1 MQYRD
6 LLKVKVSL
14 RTLALD
20 RLAKVDRFVSSL
32 RSIRLRTFRRRLSER
47 EFERQEFEMLRRMTA
62 LLSAVVVVL
71 LAAVVPNAIFAT
83 PAHAAENCL
92 SGPSGAAP
100 DGGYWY
106 SQTNPITRQ
115 KCWMIGT
122 GKAKATDSGI
132 SLPAWLN
139 FGSSKEVSEKEVAE
153 PAPAAG
159 CLAAPN
165 GQAPEGRHWVYRID
179 NTTGQRCWHLGD
191 QASRIR
197 VSRIKAS
204 RTHVSRS
211 EVSRSEVSRDQVSRD
226 EVSEIR
232 PASPSRAPAKSAA
245 PEAPAANL
253 PPGIADANAR
263 LVDRSSAPSPPPNP
277 VGAASSPAAVVS
289 EIAKE
294 NQAAPS
300 FELRWT
306 DPSDQIRSSDRESKP
321 VDFSELR
328 QPDPAA
334 PNDVAR
340 STKASAAKVGTDL
353 PATRRPLDVSL
364 LIFLGSLGGALILF
378 GLAGRSFFY
387 RRSSPSAWSDL
398 PPHDVLRVA
407 EFTSSPNSPNGS
419 EPEAASEWQN
429 AMDALLRLV
438 GGRSTDRDPPRD
450 ATGDPRLGDRRGRQS
465 RSSESR

>member
-1 MQYRD
+1 
-6 LLKVKVSL
+6 
-14 RTLALD
+14 
-20 RLAKVDRFVSSL
+20 
-32 RSIRLRTFRRRLSER
+32 
-47 EFERQEFEMLRRMTA
+47 MLRRMTA

-71 LAAVVPNAIFAT
+71 LAAIVPNAIFAT

-115 KCWMIGT
+115 KCWMIGA

-191 QASRIR
+191 QVSRIR

-263 LVDRSSAPSPPPNP
+263 LVDRSSAPS
-277 VGAASSPAAVVS
+277 
-289 EIAKE
+289 
-294 NQAAPS
+294 
-300 FELRWT
+300 
-306 DPSDQIRSSDRESKP
+306 
-321 VDFSELR
+321 
-328 QPDPAA
+328 
-334 PNDVAR
+334 
-340 STKASAAKVGTDL
+340 SAAK
-353 PATRRPLDVSL
+353 P
-364 LIFLGSLGGALILF
+364 
-378 GLAGRSFFY
+378 GRSGVFAGGG
-387 RRSSPSAWSDL
+387 RLRNRQGESGRT
-398 PPHDVLRVA
+398 VLRVA
-407 EFTSSPNSPNGS
+407 LDRPVGPDPFKRSRIQARGLFRTPSAGS
-419 EPEAASEWQN
+419 
-429 AMDALLRLV
+429 
-438 GGRSTDRDPPRD
+438 GGPQRCRTFHQSQ
-450 ATGDPRLGDRRGRQS
+450 RRQGWH
-465 RSSESR
+465 

>member
-20 RLAKVDRFVSSL
+20 RLAKVDRFASSM

-71 LAAVVPNAIFAT
+71 LAAIVPNAIFAT

-106 SQTNPITRQ
+106 SRTNPITRQ

-191 QASRIR
+191 QVSRIR

-204 RTHVSRS
+204 RNSRLQKRGL
-211 EVSRSEVSRDQVSRD
+211 EERSLQRPGLQRRGLRD
-226 EVSEIR
+226 
-232 PASPSRAPAKSAA
+232 SPGLPVPRTGKVRRA
-245 PEAPAANL
+245 
-253 PPGIADANAR
+253 
-263 LVDRSSAPSPPPNP
+263 
-277 VGAASSPAAVVS
+277 
-289 EIAKE
+289 
-294 NQAAPS
+294 
-300 FELRWT
+300 
-306 DPSDQIRSSDRESKP
+306 
-321 VDFSELR
+321 
-328 QPDPAA
+328 
-334 PNDVAR
+334 
-340 STKASAAKVGTDL
+340 
-353 PATRRPLDVSL
+353 
-364 LIFLGSLGGALILF
+364 GS
-378 GLAGRSFFY
+378 AGRK
-387 RRSSPSAWSDL
+387 PSA
-398 PPHDVLRVA
+398 
-407 EFTSSPNSPNGS
+407 
-419 EPEAASEWQN
+419 
-429 AMDALLRLV
+429 
-438 GGRSTDRDPPRD
+438 RDC
-450 ATGDPRLGDRRGRQS
+450 GRQ
-465 RSSESR
+465 RTAGR

>member
-1 MQYRD
+1 
-6 LLKVKVSL
+6 
-14 RTLALD
+14 
-20 RLAKVDRFVSSL
+20 
-32 RSIRLRTFRRRLSER
+32 
-47 EFERQEFEMLRRMTA
+47 MLRRMTA

-71 LAAVVPNAIFAT
+71 LAAIVPNAIFPT
-83 PAHAAENCL
+83 PARAAENCL
-92 SGPSGAAP
+92 SAPSGAAP

-106 SQTNPITRQ
+106 SQTNPITHQ

-122 GKAKATDSGI
+122 GKAKATDSSI

-139 FGSSKEVSEKEVAE
+139 FGSSKVAEKEVAE
-153 PAPAAG
+153 PTAAAG

-179 NTTGQRCWHLGD
+179 NATGQRCWHLGD
-191 QASRIR
+191 QVSRIQVSRTKVSRIR
-197 VSRIKAS
+197 LSR
-204 RTHVSRS
+204 R
-211 EVSRSEVSRDQVSRD
+211 EVSRD
-226 EVSEIR
+226 EVSENR
-232 PASPSRAPAKSAA
+232 PASPPRAPAKSVA
-245 PEAPAANL
+245 PETPATVL

-263 LVDRSSAPSPPPNP
+263 LDDKSGAPSPPPNP
-277 VGAASSPAAVVS
+277 AGMASSPAAVVS
-289 EIAKE
+289 EIAEE
-294 NQAAPS
+294 NQTAPS

-306 DPSDQIRSSDRESKP
+306 DQSDQVRSSDRESKS
-321 VDFSELR
+321 VDVSELR
-328 QPDPAA
+328 QPDPAVA
-334 PNDVAR
+334 DDVVVR
-340 STKASAAKVGTDL
+340 SNKASAAKVIADL

-407 EFTSSPNSPNGS
+407 EFTSSPNSPGNGG
-419 EPEAASEWQN
+419 EREAASEWQN

-438 GGRSTDRDPPRD
+438 GGRPTDRDPPHD
-450 ATGDPRLGDRRGRQS
+450 AADDRRHGDRRGRQS